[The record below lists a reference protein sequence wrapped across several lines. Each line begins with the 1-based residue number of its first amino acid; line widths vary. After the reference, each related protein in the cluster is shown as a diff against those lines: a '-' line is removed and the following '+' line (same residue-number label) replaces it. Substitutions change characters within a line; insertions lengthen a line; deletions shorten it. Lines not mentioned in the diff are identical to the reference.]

1 MITSM
6 NAVAAAGFLA
16 AALISSASA
25 PAAAEVSFQ
34 GKQVNVIIGSKPG
47 GGTDGQG
54 RLVGSYLA
62 KYLPGKPTVT
72 YSNIPGSSGIKAINH
87 FVQRTKS
94 DGTSFLSASS
104 VSLEPTTL
112 RNKDVVK
119 YDPREFAIVGGVSA
133 GGTVMI
139 MKADAKARLND
150 KSAPPVVV
158 GAVDATRTGLSM
170 ALWGSE
176 FLNWNT
182 KWVIGY
188 GGTSAL
194 MMAIQQ
200 GEIDMTGTSNLFH
213 LKKLLDGG
221 KFVGVVQA
229 GDLEGGKFTAR
240 KTFPDI
246 AVFPDLVLPK
256 VDGVAKEAFESW
268 LYSNQVG
275 KWFALPPNTPA
286 DVVETY
292 RNAYQ
297 QIMKDPHFVEQA
309 RNQFSADFEP
319 MSAHDVTLVVNALAS
334 TSDAALHYTTELR
347 VKHGL
352 PAN

>member
-1 MITSM
+1 MNTSLKALM
-6 NAVAAAGFLA
+6 AVAFSAAFIALA
-16 AALISSASA
+16 CTPSAAD
-25 PAAAEVSFQ
+25 VSFQ

-54 RLVGSYLA
+54 RLIGSYLG

-87 FVQRTKS
+87 FVQRTKA

-139 MKADAKARLND
+139 MKADAKTRLAD
-150 KSAPPVVV
+150 KSAAPVVV
-158 GAVDATRTGLSM
+158 GAVDATRTGISM
-170 ALWGSE
+170 ALWGAE
-176 FLNWNT
+176 YLDWNI

-221 KFVGVVQA
+221 KFIGAVQA
-229 GDLEGGKFTAR
+229 GDLEGGKFVAR

-256 VDGVAKEAFESW
+256 VEGVAKEAFESW

-286 DVVETY
+286 DVVATY
-292 RNAYQ
+292 RSAYRE
-297 QIMKDPHFVEQA
+297 IMKDPKFIEQA
-309 RNQFSADFEP
+309 QNQFSADFEP
-319 MSAHDVTLVVNALAS
+319 MFAEDVSLVVNALAS
-334 TSDAALHYTTELR
+334 TSDAALQYTTDMR

>member
-1 MITSM
+1 M
-6 NAVAAAGFLA
+6 NAGLKTVTAAGCFLA
-16 AALISSASA
+16 VVCAFAGVS
-25 PAAAEVSFQ
+25 AAAEVSFQ
-34 GKQVNVIIGSKPG
+34 GKQVNIIIGSKPG
-47 GGTDGQG
+47 GGTDGEG
-54 RLVGSYLA
+54 RLLGSYLG
-62 KYLPGKPTVT
+62 KYLPGHPTIT

-87 FVQRTKS
+87 FTQRTKA
-94 DGTSFLSASS
+94 DGTSLLTASS

-112 RNKDVVK
+112 RNKAVVK
-119 YDPREFAIVGGVSA
+119 YDPREFAIVGGLSA

-139 MKADAKARLND
+139 MKADAKSRLTD
-150 KSAPPVVV
+150 KNAAPVVV

-170 ALWGSE
+170 ALWGAE
-176 FLNWNT
+176 FLGWNT

-188 GGTSAL
+188 SGTSAL
-194 MMAIQQ
+194 MMAVQQ

-213 LKKLLDGG
+213 LKKLMETG

-229 GDLEGGKFTAR
+229 GDLEDGKFVPRMAFR
-240 KTFPDI
+240 DAP
-246 AVFPDLVLPK
+246 VLPDLVGTK

-275 KWFALPPNTPA
+275 KWFALPPKTPD

-292 RNAYQ
+292 RAAYQ
-297 QIMKDPHFVEQA
+297 KVMKDPQFLEQA
-309 RNQFSADFEP
+309 HKQFSADFEP
-319 MSAHDVTLVVNALAS
+319 MSANDVTLVIKALAS
-334 TSDAALHYTTELR
+334 TSDEALNYMTKLR

>member
-1 MITSM
+1 M
-6 NAVAAAGFLA
+6 AAAFLA
-16 AALISSASA
+16 AALVAAAGAS
-25 PAAAEVSFQ
+25 PAAEVSFQ
-34 GKQVNVIIGSKPG
+34 GKQINVIIGSKPG

-54 RLVGSYLA
+54 RLVGTYLG
-62 KYLPGKPTVT
+62 KYLPGNPTMT

-87 FVQRTKS
+87 FTQRTKP
-94 DGTSFLSASS
+94 DGTSMLSASS

-112 RNKDVVK
+112 RNKDIVK
-119 YDPREFAIVGGVSA
+119 YDPRTFAIIGGVSA
-133 GGTVMI
+133 GGTVMVV
-139 MKADAKARLND
+139 KTDAKSRLTE
-150 KSAPPVVV
+150 KGAQPVVV

-170 ALWGSE
+170 ALWGAE
-176 FLNWNT
+176 FLGWNT

-213 LKKLLDGG
+213 LKKLMETG

-229 GDLEGGKFTAR
+229 GDLEGGKFIARTAFR
-240 KTFPDI
+240 DVP
-246 AVFPDLVLPK
+246 VLPDLVSSK
-256 VDGVAKEAFESW
+256 VDGAAKEAFETW

-292 RNAYQ
+292 RTAFQ
-297 QIMKDPHFVEQA
+297 KVMKDPHFIDQA
-309 RNQFSADFEP
+309 HKQFSADFEP
-319 MSAHDVTLVVNALAS
+319 MSAHDVSLVVNALAS
-334 TSDAALHYTTELR
+334 TSDEALHYTTALR

>member
-1 MITSM
+1 MYALLKT
-6 NAVAAAGFLA
+6 ATAAGLA
-16 AALISSASA
+16 AALVTAAASA
-25 PAAAEVSFQ
+25 DAAEVSFQ
-34 GKQVNVIIGSKPG
+34 GKQINVIIGSKPG

-54 RLVGSYLA
+54 RLVGSYLG
-62 KYLPGKPTVT
+62 KYLPGSPTVT

-87 FVQRTKS
+87 FTQRAKP

-112 RNKDVVK
+112 RNKEVVK
-119 YDPREFAIVGGVSA
+119 YDPREFPIIGGVSA
-133 GGTVMI
+133 GGTVMV
-139 MKADAKARLND
+139 MKADAKSRLSD
-150 KSAPPVVV
+150 PKAQPVVV

-176 FLNWNT
+176 FLGWNT
-182 KWVIGY
+182 KWVVGY

-213 LKKLLDGG
+213 LKKLMETG
-221 KFVGVVQA
+221 KFIGVVQA
-229 GDLEGGKFTAR
+229 GDLDGGKFISRTAFR
-240 KTFPDI
+240 DVP
-246 AVFPDLVLPK
+246 VMPDLVGSK
-256 VDGVAKEAFESW
+256 VQGAAKEAFESW

-275 KWFALPPNTPA
+275 KWFALPPKTPA

-292 RNAYQ
+292 RAAFRKVV
-297 QIMKDPHFVEQA
+297 KDPHFIEQA
-309 RNQFSADFEP
+309 HKQFSADFEP
-319 MSAHDVTLVVNALAS
+319 MTAENVTLVVKALAS
-334 TSDAALHYTTELR
+334 TSDEAMTYMTDLR

>member
-1 MITSM
+1 M
-6 NAVAAAGFLA
+6 NAFWARTATAAALLA
-16 AALISSASA
+16 AALLLSPDSAS
-25 PAAAEVSFQ
+25 AEVSFK
-34 GKQVNVIIGSKPG
+34 GRQVNVIIGSKPG

-54 RLVGSYLA
+54 RLFGSYLH
-62 KYLPGKPTVT
+62 KYLPGAPTVT

-87 FVQRTKS
+87 FAQRTKA
-94 DGTSFLSASS
+94 DGTSVLSASS

-112 RNKDVVK
+112 RNKEVVK
-119 YDPREFAIVGGVSA
+119 YDPREFAMIGGVSA
-133 GGTVMI
+133 GGTVML
-139 MKADAKARLND
+139 MKADAKARLTD
-150 KSAPPVVV
+150 KSAAPVVV
-158 GAVDATRTGLSM
+158 GAVDATRTGISM
-170 ALWGSE
+170 ALWGAE
-176 FLNWNT
+176 YLDWNI

-213 LKKLLDGG
+213 LKKLLEGD

-229 GDLEGGKFTAR
+229 GDLEGGKFIAR

-246 AVFPDLVLPK
+246 AVFPDLILPK

-292 RNAYQ
+292 RAAYAK
-297 QIMKDPHFVEQA
+297 IVKDPHFIEQA
-309 RNQFSADFEP
+309 RSQFSADFEP
-319 MSAHDVTLVVNALAS
+319 MTAHDVTLVVNALAS
-334 TSDAALHYTTELR
+334 TTDAALHHTTELR